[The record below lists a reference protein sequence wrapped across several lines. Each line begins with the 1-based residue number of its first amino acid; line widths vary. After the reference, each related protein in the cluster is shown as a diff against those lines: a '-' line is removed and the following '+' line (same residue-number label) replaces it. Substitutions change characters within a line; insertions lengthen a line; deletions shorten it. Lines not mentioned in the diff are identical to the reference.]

1 MAKLSKG
8 ILGGISGKI
17 GNIVGASWRGIDYI
31 RSKPSKVNNPKTEAQ
46 QRQRAR
52 FGLIMALLK
61 KMKPFLQIGFRGSA
75 NKQTPLNAAMSVNIR
90 EAITGEFPD
99 FEVDTSKLA
108 VSTGNLHGSSN
119 ASLDLSAAEN
129 ATITWQSEAGISNAS
144 DEDVLMVL
152 LYNQARNEVIN
163 KLNAALREDET
174 LSLSIPSSWSGDT
187 VAGYLAFRSDTLN
200 DVSNGIYLGE
210 EVAA

>member
-75 NKQTPLNAAMSVNIR
+75 HKQTPLNAAMSVNIR

-99 FEVDTSKLA
+99 FEVDTSKLT

-152 LYNQARNEVIN
+152 LYNQARN
-163 KLNAALREDET
+163 
-174 LSLSIPSSWSGDT
+174 
-187 VAGYLAFRSDTLN
+187 
-200 DVSNGIYLGE
+200 
-210 EVAA
+210 